1 MKVALKK
8 VSELQRELDF
18 EVSKDRVS
26 AKLDEVHKELGK
38 VSDQNA
44 REELLR
50 KLVPEVY
57 QEGIKKENLF
67 PIDMPEI
74 SDVIFKDGVVTFKAR
89 FEVKPDVT
97 IRDYKGIKVKR
108 KSNKVTDEDID
119 KTLEFFKRGKG
130 KDFKIDEDFARGLG
144 YPTLEEFKK
153 SLVRQL
159 EFDKD
164 RRNRMDLENQLIEDL
179 FDVIPDF
186 SSVMLWSPTSTRG
199 DRTNEEAFFGRTDH
213 RVSAGG

>member
-57 QEGIKKENLF
+57 QEG
-67 PIDMPEI
+67 
-74 SDVIFKDGVVTFKAR
+74 
-89 FEVKPDVT
+89 
-97 IRDYKGIKVKR
+97 
-108 KSNKVTDEDID
+108 
-119 KTLEFFKRGKG
+119 
-130 KDFKIDEDFARGLG
+130 
-144 YPTLEEFKK
+144 
-153 SLVRQL
+153 
-159 EFDKD
+159 
-164 RRNRMDLENQLIEDL
+164 
-179 FDVIPDF
+179 DVIPDF
-186 SSVMLWSPTSTRG
+186 SSVMLWSPISTRG